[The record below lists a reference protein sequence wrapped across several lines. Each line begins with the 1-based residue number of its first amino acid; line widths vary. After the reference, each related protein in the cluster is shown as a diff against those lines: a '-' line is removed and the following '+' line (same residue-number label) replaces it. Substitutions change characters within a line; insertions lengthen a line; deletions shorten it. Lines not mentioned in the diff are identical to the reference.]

1 MLLAE
6 KVFILRDVAS
16 MVQHACSL
24 IINFSDQRA
33 FEYIFKVDIFANQIR
48 KVDVL
53 IRWEIRASASIHE
66 LT

>member
-6 KVFILRDVAS
+6 NVFILRDVAS

-24 IINFSDQRA
+24 IIDFSDQRA

-53 IRWEIRASASIHE
+53 IR
-66 LT
+66 